1 MQKKQVAVLD
11 VGSSKMTAVVG
22 ERGINK
28 TFIVK
33 ARRDF
38 EYDGYG
44 GGEFLSV
51 EALKRVLRFCGEFLS
66 SSVRGIETVYVGV
79 PGEFTEVTVR
89 DSQISFPRK
98 KRIDENDVDS
108 LFDAAFVLSSS
119 KSTLINRSAIVY
131 ELDDY
136 RRLAN
141 PVGETSEI
149 LKGKL
154 SFITCRNYF
163 IDLFKPVLKSCGFRE
178 IEFVSASLAE
188 AMYLIDAETRDRIAI
203 ILDVGYISS
212 TFSLI
217 QGDGIIYQSS
227 FDYGGGYI
235 TAALTQRFTIDFPTA
250 EALKRKINLS
260 RVSEDG
266 SEIIPMGTNDYCDA
280 DSVRAVIKASL
291 DILCEKVSE
300 CIEDSGYMIPEYV
313 PITVTGGGI
322 SYLRGAKEHLSG
334 RLGFVVEKAPQ
345 KIPVGIRPTEASMYS
360 LLDLTLG

>member
-1 MQKKQVAVLD
+1 MLKKQVAALD
-11 VGSSKMTAVVG
+11 VGSSKITAVVG

-28 TFIVK
+28 TFVIK

-38 EYDGYG
+38 EYDGFAD
-44 GGEFLSV
+44 GEFFNL
-51 EALKRVLRFCGEFLS
+51 ETLKRTIHFCGEFIK
-66 SSVRGIETVYVGV
+66 SSVRGVEEIYVGV
-79 PGEFTEVTVR
+79 PGAFTEVTVR

-98 KRIDENDVDS
+98 KRIDEEDVEG

-141 PVGETSEI
+141 PVGESSEI

-163 IDLFKPVLKSCGFRE
+163 IEIFKPALRALGFSAA
-178 IEFVSASLAE
+178 EFVSSPLAE
-188 AMYLIDAETRDRIAI
+188 AMYLVDAEMRDRIAI
-203 ILDVGYISS
+203 ILDAGYISS

-217 QGDGIIYQSS
+217 QGDGILYQGS

-235 TAALTQRFTIDFPTA
+235 TAALTQKFAVEFAQA
-250 EALKRKINLS
+250 ETLKRKINLS
-260 RVSEDG
+260 RVSSEDELISLENG
-266 SEIIPMGTNDYCDA
+266 GYYSAE
-280 DSVRAVIKASL
+280 SVRNVIKSSL
-291 DILCEKVSE
+291 DVLCEKVSE
-300 CIEDSGYMIPEYV
+300 CIDNTGYVIPEYV

-322 SYLRGAKEHLSG
+322 SLIRGAKEHVSG
-334 RLGFVVEKAPQ
+334 RLGYVVERASPA
-345 KIPVGIRPTEASMYS
+345 IPTEVKPTESSMYA
-360 LLDLTLG
+360 LLDLILG